1 MIWVVA
7 LGGAI
12 GAALR
17 YLAGRIALRFGAA
30 DFASVTLCVNVLGSF
45 LMGVA
50 AVWLVRRGVGNAQ
63 VSLFITTGILGGFT
77 TFSTFSLDLMRLL
90 ESGRIGLAAGYAFGS
105 VILGLAAIFAGAA
118 LARGLFP

>member
-17 YLAGRIALRFGAA
+17 YLAGRLAIRVGLS
-30 DFASVTLCVNVLGSF
+30 DFATVTLGVNVLGSF

-50 AVWLVRRGVGNAQ
+50 AIWLVRRGVGNAQ
-63 VSLFITTGILGGFT
+63 VSLFLTTGLLGGFT
-77 TFSTFSLDLMRLL
+77 TFSTFSLDLMRLI
-90 ESGRIGLAAGYAFGS
+90 EEGRFGLAGGYAMAS
-105 VILGLAAIFAGAA
+105 VLLGVGAIFAGAA
-118 LARGLFP
+118 VARTIFT